1 MKSPYTFARKLKRRA
16 NWLRCARK
24 AEQMKH
30 FALALAMTASLA
42 TSAAA
47 ATFGPLVEAGELKA
61 SLDTVEPVL
70 LDIRNAGYEKGHADG
85 ALFAPYR
92 MFRGP
97 EDNPGGLVDVE
108 KLEAEL
114 EELGLEQDTPI
125 VILSEGK
132 TDTDF
137 GSAARVYWTLKSTG
151 FTDLSILNGGLES
164 WKAAGLPVNTTSES
178 AFPSELDLTF
188 DDTWLAT
195 TADVAAVTAGE
206 AKAVLV
212 DARPAAFYNGEK
224 AHDAASRP
232 GTLPGARNYSYT
244 SFFDKGSPAISRPA
258 DPEALKAAMGVRDGE
273 DTVSFCNTGHWA
285 ATHWFAVS
293 ELAGVKNAKLYAGSM
308 VEYSHSGNEMA
319 NTPGLIR
326 NLINQIIN

>member
-1 MKSPYTFARKLKRRA
+1 
-16 NWLRCARK
+16 
-24 AEQMKH
+24 MKH
-30 FALALAMTASLA
+30 FALALAMAAGLA
-42 TSAAA
+42 TSLVTATHA
-47 ATFGPLVEAGELKA
+47 ATFGPLVEAGDLMA
-61 SLDTVEPVL
+61 SLETVDPVL

-97 EDNPGGLVDVE
+97 KDNPGGLVDVE

-132 TDTDF
+132 TDSDF

-151 FTDLSILNGGLES
+151 FTDLSILNGGLEA
-164 WKAAGLPVNTTSES
+164 WKSADLPVNKTVES
-178 AFPSELDLTF
+178 AMPSELDLTF
-188 DDTWLAT
+188 GHQWLAT
-195 TADVAAVTAGE
+195 TADVADVTEGE

-232 GTLPGARNYSYT
+232 GTLPGARNYSYS
-244 SFFDKGSPAISRPA
+244 SFFEKGSPAISKPA
-258 DPEALKAAMGVRDGE
+258 DPEALKATMGIRDGE

-308 VEYSHSGNEMA
+308 VEYSNSGNEMA
-319 NTPGLIR
+319 NTPGLIQ

>member
-1 MKSPYTFARKLKRRA
+1 MKQFVLG
-16 NWLRCARK
+16 
-24 AEQMKH
+24 
-30 FALALAMTASLA
+30 LAIAAGLA
-42 TSAAA
+42 TAASAASY
-47 ATFGPLVEAGELKA
+47 GPLVEADKLA
-61 SLDTVEPVL
+61 ATLDTVEPVL
-70 LDIRNAGYEKGHADG
+70 LDIRNDGYQEGHADG
-85 ALFAPYR
+85 ALYAPYR

-151 FTDLSILNGGLES
+151 FTDLAILNGGLAA
-164 WKAAGLPVNTTSES
+164 WKAAGLPVNKTVES
-178 AFPSELDLTF
+178 AMPSDLELTF
-188 DDTWLAT
+188 SDDWLAT
-195 TADVAAVTAGE
+195 TGDVAAVTAGE
-206 AKAVLV
+206 ADAVLV
-212 DARPAAFYNGEK
+212 DVRPADFYNGDK
-224 AHDAASRP
+224 AHDAADRP
-232 GTLPGARNYSYT
+232 GTLPTATNHVYT
-244 SFFDKGSPAISRPA
+244 SFFDKGSPAISTKI
-258 DPEALKAAMGVRDGE
+258 DPEALKATLGVKDGR

-308 VEYSHSGNEMA
+308 VEYSKSGNEMA
-319 NTPGLIR
+319 NTPGLFR
-326 NLINQIIN
+326 NLLNQILN